1 MTLKGNNSRNPHL
14 FLVRKYIILYPFFI
28 ALGKHFQCYIKFL
41 NWSWFDSQIPFQMVG
56 SHFDTFCPNLS
67 NLHNFQKKFPSLL
80 AMQAHFIIVIL
91 KPF

>member
-1 MTLKGNNSRNPHL
+1 
-14 FLVRKYIILYPFFI
+14 
-28 ALGKHFQCYIKFL
+28 
-41 NWSWFDSQIPFQMVG
+41 MVG